1 MELLKVILQGISSL
15 AIAGGL
21 VFTAVQFM
29 NYRKAQRVANFAKMV
44 ELQMH
49 LREMRVNDPSLA
61 TVYRHDVQALEDDE
75 QIRQYFFNLMQLSV
89 YEIVWYAYVE
99 GQLTQDYFDSWTRRM
114 RDIASERSFRTM
126 MNNPSMKILHDDFQA
141 YIMRMIREVAPDEP
155 PSTGPI
161 HPAKLGKPGIM
172 PDGRKC

>member
-1 MELLKVILQGISSL
+1 
-15 AIAGGL
+15 
-21 VFTAVQFM
+21 
-29 NYRKAQRVANFAKMV
+29 
-44 ELQMH
+44 
-49 LREMRVNDPSLA
+49 
-61 TVYRHDVQALEDDE
+61 
-75 QIRQYFFNLMQLSV
+75 
-89 YEIVWYAYVE
+89 
-99 GQLTQDYFDSWTRRM
+99 M

-161 HPAKLGKPGIM
+161 HPAKPGKPGVM